1 MFVCDCCGL
10 CCMNLKKSD
19 LYSDLDRGD
28 GICRYFDTVS
38 KLCTIYD
45 ERPDK
50 CNVDKTYENYFKDK
64 MTIEQY
70 YQINYAA
77 CSALKKEEG

>member
-1 MFVCDCCGL
+1 
-10 CCMNLKKSD
+10 MNLKKSE

-28 GICRYFDTVS
+28 GICRYFDTDS

-50 CNVDKTYENYFKDK
+50 CNVDKTYEKFLKDK

-70 YQINYAA
+70 YQMNYVV
-77 CSALKKEEG
+77 CSALKKEEEQYVFGIIERE

>member
-1 MFVCDCCGL
+1 
-10 CCMNLKKSD
+10 MNLKKSE

-28 GICRYFDTVS
+28 GICKYFDTDS
-38 KLCTIYD
+38 KLCIIYD

-50 CNVDKTYENYFKDK
+50 CNVDKTYEKLFKDK

-70 YQINYAA
+70 YQMNYVA
-77 CSALKKEEG
+77 CDALKKEEE

>member
-28 GICRYFDTVS
+28 GICRYFDIIS
-38 KLCTIYD
+38 KLCMIYD

-50 CNVDKTYENYFKDK
+50 CNVDETYENYFKDI

-70 YQINYAA
+70 YQMNYAA
-77 CSALKKEEG
+77 CSALKKEEE

>member
-10 CCMNLKKSD
+10 CCMNLNKSE

-28 GICRYFDTVS
+28 GICRYFDIDS

-50 CNVDKTYENYFKDK
+50 CNVDKIYVKFFKDK

-70 YQINYAA
+70 YQMNYVA
-77 CSALKKEEG
+77 CGDLKKKEE